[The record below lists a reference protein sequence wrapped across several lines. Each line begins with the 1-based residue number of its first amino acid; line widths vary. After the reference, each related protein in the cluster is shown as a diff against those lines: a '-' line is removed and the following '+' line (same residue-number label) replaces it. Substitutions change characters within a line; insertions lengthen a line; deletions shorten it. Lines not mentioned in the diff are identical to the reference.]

1 MPSNLLAGT
10 ASVTVDGATYLVS
23 ANFKYSPGKKTRES
37 LTGMDGVHG
46 YKEKYR
52 APSIAM
58 QMRDWGGLTVADVND
73 MTNVTV
79 VASLANGKTVIGRNM
94 WSVEDQEVDSEEAVF
109 DVKFEGPEVTETTTN

>member
-10 ASVTVDGATYLVS
+10 ASVSVDGQTYMVS

-46 YKEKYR
+46 YKEKWR

-58 QMRDWGGLTVADVND
+58 QLRDWGGLTVENVNG

-79 VASLANGKTVIGRNM
+79 VAELANGKTIIGRNM
-94 WSVEDQEVDSEEAVF
+94 WSVEDQEVDSEDAVF